1 MREKASGHIAPRR
14 LRSRSPLERGYD
26 EVVGIIEEEES
37 RRSAGAPLRALDVV
51 GDESDS
57 SPLADSP
64 RLAQSIAG
72 MLLGRGAASAARTA
86 IATGDA
92 AWLRTRHADGM
103 LDNGH
108 GFVSHAVAA
117 DRPDILALL
126 LDLGLDPDESGRVD
140 GLEEVVPTW
149 GEPLRAC
156 AISATVT
163 MAEILLA
170 HGANPNT
177 NVYAASSAMY
187 EAHKRRDEPMMA
199 LLERHGGRLT
209 AVDVAEL
216 GLVENAARLLAE
228 DAEGRTP
235 DRIAGPGSSVA
246 QDLLWGAIE
255 CPSPEIVM
263 LALRATDWPPDDP
276 RWHGILENG
285 LYLRPESD
293 RGRHIDAFRLVLDQ
307 CDPNVRSRRGTTLVH
322 EVAAS
327 RGGLTASDRIAYT
340 TLLLDRGARL
350 DIRDDLLQS
359 TPLGWACRWGRPE
372 MVKLLLER
380 GADPIEASTEPW
392 ATPAAWARKTGHT
405 EIEALLKAFQRL

>member
-1 MREKASGHIAPRR
+1 
-14 LRSRSPLERGYD
+14 
-26 EVVGIIEEEES
+26 
-37 RRSAGAPLRALDVV
+37 
-51 GDESDS
+51 
-57 SPLADSP
+57 
-64 RLAQSIAG
+64 
-72 MLLGRGAASAARTA
+72 
-86 IATGDA
+86 
-92 AWLRTRHADGM
+92 
-103 LDNGH
+103 
-108 GFVSHAVAA
+108 
-117 DRPDILALL
+117 
-126 LDLGLDPDESGRVD
+126 
-140 GLEEVVPTW
+140 
-149 GEPLRAC
+149 
-156 AISATVT
+156 

-170 HGANPNT
+170 HGANPDT

-187 EAHKRRDEPMMA
+187 EAYKRRDEPMMA

-235 DRIAGPGSSVA
+235 DGITGPASSVM

-255 CPSPEIVM
+255 CPSPEIVR
-263 LALRATDWPPDDP
+263 LGLRASDWPPDDP

-293 RGRHIDAFRLVLDQ
+293 RPRHIEAFRLVLDR

-322 EVAAS
+322 EVAAA
-327 RGGLTASDRIAYT
+327 RGGLTASDRVVYT

-359 TPLGWACRWGRPE
+359 TPLGWACRWGRLE

-392 ATPAAWARKTGHT
+392 ATPAAWARKAGHP
-405 EIEALLKAFQRL
+405 EIETLLKAFHGL